1 MIAVGVVVM
10 AILFLREPLLR
21 NFPTPQGAALATLED
36 SSNTAPEKCDNIYE
50 TVCEET
56 HWPLRDPT
64 GRVRR
69 DVDAEVE
76 VLRMF
81 EELLLEN
88 PEWTRE
94 EAYEELVRVVYSKK
108 RVDRLA
114 SAFQRAREELEQF
127 IQEQPKSIFTP
138 KEKKAL
144 IKILRS
150 VQLELPPP
158 ASRYVDELDLLTRN
172 GVYYQR
178 MKSGKLR
185 LRVGGAYLFAVSSWF
200 NLIFTFAH
208 ELAHSFDPCELRE
221 HYLRSHPAIERLSAC
236 LQKSGVVA
244 LTRNRNE
251 CGTHDHLSEAFA
263 DWMAVQATARVLK
276 RYATEFDEEQ
286 LRKAV
291 QNSVRDLCEQKED
304 FRDADLTYHPSPE
317 IRIERIFGTHPT
329 VRRLLGCRPAP
340 RGLPPHCGFDWAP
353 SVE

>member
-1 MIAVGVVVM
+1 LG
-10 AILFLREPLLR
+10 RS
-21 NFPTPQGAALATLED
+21 FPTPRGRYVPVLTSSPLENEIACED
-36 SSNTAPEKCDNIYE
+36 IYE

-56 HWPLRDPT
+56 EWPLRDPT

-88 PEWTRE
+88 PEWSRE
-94 EAYEELVRVVYSKK
+94 EAYEELVRVVYSEK
-108 RVDRLA
+108 RVKRLRA
-114 SAFQRAREELEQF
+114 AFQRAREEMERF
-127 IQEQPKSIFTP
+127 IQAQPPSTFSAP
-138 KEKKAL
+138 EKRAL
-144 IKILRS
+144 IKTIRS
-150 VQLELPPP
+150 VQLQLPPP
-158 ASRYVDELDLLTRN
+158 AKLYSDELDLFTKN

-178 MKSGKLR
+178 MKSGRLR
-185 LRVGGAYLFAVSSWF
+185 LRVGGAFLFAVSSWF
-200 NLIFTFAH
+200 NLIFTFSH

-221 HYLRSHPAIERLSAC
+221 HHRRSHPAIERLSAC

-244 LTRNRNE
+244 LTRDRQE
-251 CGTHDHLSEAFA
+251 CGDDDHLSEAFA
-263 DWMAVQATARVLK
+263 DWMAVQVTARVLE
-276 RYATEFDEEQ
+276 RYATEFDAEQ

-304 FRDADLTYHPSPE
+304 FLDVDLTYHPAPE

-329 VRRLLGCRPAP
+329 VRRLLGCGPAP
-340 RGLPPHCGFDWAP
+340 NDLPSHCGFDWVP

>member
-1 MIAVGVVVM
+1 MVVVVI
-10 AILFLREPLLR
+10 ILLREPLGR
-21 NFPTPQGAALATLED
+21 SFPTPQSVGALG
-36 SSNTAPEKCDNIYE
+36 APEEEAPMCEDFYE
-50 TVCEET
+50 TVCEEAQ
-56 HWPLRDPT
+56 WPLRDPT

-114 SAFQRAREELEQF
+114 SAFRRAREEMERF
-127 IQEQPKSIFTP
+127 IQAQPPSVFSASEKKSILKTV
-138 KEKKAL
+138 
-144 IKILRS
+144 RT

-158 ASRYVDELDLLTRN
+158 AKLYSDEPDLFTRN

-221 HYLRSHPAIERLSAC
+221 HHQRSHPAIERLSAC

-244 LTRNRNE
+244 LTRIRNE
-251 CGTHDHLSEAFA
+251 CGSNDHLSEAFA
-263 DWMAVQATARVLK
+263 DWMAVQVTSRVLEQYS
-276 RYATEFDEEQ
+276 REFDADQ
-286 LRKAV
+286 LHRAV

-304 FRDADLTYHPSPE
+304 FRDLDLTYHPSPR

-329 VRRLLGCRPAP
+329 VRRLLGCAP
-340 RGLPPHCGFDWAP
+340 PPSTLPKHCGFDWVP
-353 SVE
+353 TVE